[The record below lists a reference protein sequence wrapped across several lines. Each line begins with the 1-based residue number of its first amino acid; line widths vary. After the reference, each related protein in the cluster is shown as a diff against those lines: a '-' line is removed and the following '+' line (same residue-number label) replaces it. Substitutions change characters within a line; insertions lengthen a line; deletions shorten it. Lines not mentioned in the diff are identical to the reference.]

1 MLTIS
6 QSQNTA
12 ATRRNNTVV
21 RLGHVINHSLFDIAE
36 AGFAFALEILTNRA
50 TKALLYHMISVD
62 GAQAKTSSKLP
73 PNG

>member
-1 MLTIS
+1 
-6 QSQNTA
+6 
-12 ATRRNNTVV
+12 
-21 RLGHVINHSLFDIAE
+21 LGHVINNSLFDIAE
-36 AGFAFALEILTNRA
+36 AGFPFALEILTNRA